1 MKEHGTKL
9 ILDWKRDL
17 ADSIMEDNIFK
28 QGYKISKMQRTSR
41 NKHSAFLI
49 WFTGLSGSGKST
61 LANQLELLLHNKG
74 VCTYTLDG
82 DNIRM
87 GLNKDLSF
95 TAADRSE
102 NIRRIAEVANLMVD
116 AGLVVLA
123 AFVSPFKKD
132 RQNIREVVKGVNFV
146 EVFVN
151 TSIAE
156 CESRDVKG
164 LYAKARKGEIKNMTG
179 ISAPYEA
186 PESPDIEI
194 NTETESAEAAAN
206 RVVEYIKPRLAL
218 KDE

>member
-1 MKEHGTKL
+1 
-9 ILDWKRDL
+9 
-17 ADSIMEDNIFK
+17 MEDNIFR

-41 NKHSAFLI
+41 NKHNAFLI

-74 VCTYTLDG
+74 VSTYTLDG

-151 TSIAE
+151 TSIEA
-156 CESRDVKG
+156 CEQRDVKG
-164 LYAKARKGEIKNMTG
+164 LYKKARSGEIKNFTG
-179 ISAPYEA
+179 IDSPYEV
-186 PESPDIEI
+186 PETPDIEVT
-194 NTETESAEAAAN
+194 TENLTIEES
-206 RVVEYIKPRLAL
+206 VELIYNHIKPKLFS
-218 KDE
+218 DYE